1 MSKKRS
7 LLAKIFDFK
16 MWLHDFIKITG
27 CLPVFIDLR
36 VKKLYIKKE
45 KKMFRGNYIISANHI
60 SYEDPVIICAS
71 FWMRR
76 VGFLA
81 TSELFESK
89 LTNFLFTRFGCV
101 PINKNN
107 PGLDSFK
114 KVADMVNRGHIM
126 CVFPEGTIAREEH
139 MGGFKSGIVMMSI
152 MADADI
158 LPVYIAK
165 RENRFKRQ
173 VVVVGEKINYKDF
186 VSGPFPSIDDINNI
200 TKILLEKE
208 LELENKYLQSLKTK
222 K

>member
-1 MSKKRS
+1 
-7 LLAKIFDFK
+7 
-16 MWLHDFIKITG
+16 
-27 CLPVFIDLR
+27 
-36 VKKLYIKKE
+36 
-45 KKMFRGNYIISANHI
+45 
-60 SYEDPVIICAS
+60 
-71 FWMRR
+71 
-76 VGFLA
+76 
-81 TSELFESK
+81 
-89 LTNFLFTRFGCV
+89 
-101 PINKNN
+101 
-107 PGLDSFK
+107 
-114 KVADMVNRGHIM
+114 M

-173 VVVVGEKINYKDF
+173 VVVIGEKINYKDF

-222 K
+222 